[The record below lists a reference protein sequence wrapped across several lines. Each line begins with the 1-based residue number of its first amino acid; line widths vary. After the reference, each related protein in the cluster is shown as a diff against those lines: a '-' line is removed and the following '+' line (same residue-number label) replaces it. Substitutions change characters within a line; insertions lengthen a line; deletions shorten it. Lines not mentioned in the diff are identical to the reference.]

1 MPTVQIER
9 PRTLCPAGLY
19 TFALAEV
26 NTVEMDAFN
35 PLDGKVERWVW
46 RFVSNRINP
55 EDGLQYEIPIFTG
68 QAYGNPKA
76 KLTWL
81 LDMLLPGITKV
92 QAANLDTDTLIGK
105 TFDGS
110 VKHAQSQKD
119 PDKKIAEIQYLRP
132 ITDTSAPTAE
142 PDPFE
147 FDDKPDTAED
157 IQAAFK
163 AAQAE
168 IASLKAREGKHGVTA

>member
-1 MPTVQIER
+1 MPAIEVER

-19 TFALAEV
+19 TFKLAEIK
-26 NTVEMDAFN
+26 TVQMDAFN
-35 PLDGKVERWVW
+35 PEDGKVNRWVW

-55 EDGLQYEIPIFTG
+55 EDGCQFEIGVVTG
-68 QAYGNPKA
+68 MQYGNGRA

-81 LDMLLPGITKV
+81 LDMLVPGFTKA
-92 QAANLDTDTLIGK
+92 QAATFDTDSLIGK

-147 FDDKPDTAED
+147 FDDKPETPEN
-157 IQAAFK
+157 IQAAFA

-168 IASLKAREGKHGVTA
+168 IASLKAREGKHGIGA